1 MHRYDIAPPP
11 FVVTGRREPRRRGS
25 TIGFGTGHRNRCF
38 ERRDSLLG
46 RSDARSDLALA
57 LRHQGK
63 LDDAIIEFRDAIE
76 IDPKDVDAP
85 NNLGVAPRDQGKLD
99 DAVAESRRTIE
110 IDPKDADVH
119 NNLGGALADQGK
131 LDDVIIEYRRV
142 IEIDPK
148 NENAQR
154 NAP

>member
-1 MHRYDIAPPP
+1 MRRYDIASPP
-11 FVVTGRREPRRRGS
+11 FVVTGRREPRQRGS
-25 TIGFGTGHRNRCF
+25 IIGFGTGHRNRCF

-63 LDDAIIEFRDAIE
+63 LDDAIIE
-76 IDPKDVDAP
+76 
-85 NNLGVAPRDQGKLD
+85 
-99 DAVAESRRTIE
+99 
-110 IDPKDADVH
+110 
-119 NNLGGALADQGK
+119 
-131 LDDVIIEYRRV
+131 YRRV